1 MNTLDDCRLID
12 LAKHKAGRRGNLTA
26 VQGSLDIPFDISR
39 VYYIYDV
46 PGGESRGSH
55 AHREL
60 YQLLVAVSGSFDVLL
75 DDGVNKK
82 SVCLSKP
89 TQALLLPPEIW
100 HQLDDFS
107 SGTVALSLTSAPYAE
122 QDYIRDYDE
131 FIKFR
136 EENL

>member
-60 YQLLVAVSGSFDVLL
+60 EEVIVAAAGSFDVLL
-75 DDGVNKK
+75 DDGSDKK
-82 SVCLSKP
+82 RMHLSNP
-89 TQALLLPPEIW
+89 VQALYIPSAIW
-100 HQLDDFS
+100 LKLENFS
-107 SGTVALSLTSAPYAE
+107 SGSVVLAIASEKYDE
-122 QDYIRDYDE
+122 DDNIRDYDE